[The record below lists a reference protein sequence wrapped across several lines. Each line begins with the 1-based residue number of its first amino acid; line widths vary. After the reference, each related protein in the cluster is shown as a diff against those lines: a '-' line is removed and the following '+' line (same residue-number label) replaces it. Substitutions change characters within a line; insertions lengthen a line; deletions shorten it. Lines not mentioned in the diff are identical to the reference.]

1 MQIVVVNNI
10 YPPIMAGGAEL
21 IVAWLSEGLARR
33 GHRVTVVSTCGPE
46 MQPYP
51 VETRNGVTVIRFFPH
66 NVYWNFVRD
75 GQKRYRRLLWHLRDA
90 WNRDAGRQF
99 QAILNE
105 APPDIVHTH
114 LIDGL
119 SATTWR
125 RARQAGVPII
135 HTAHDYHL
143 LCPRAFLLTRD
154 WQICRHPSLACR
166 AYRAWHLR
174 TASDI
179 DCLVSPSRFLLEQH
193 RMAGIAVRRT
203 AIIRNGVPMPHGA
216 ESVRLQRAPGA
227 GRKRF
232 LLLTR
237 LTIEKG
243 VRVVIR
249 AVATL
254 PRTLDFELV
263 IAGRGPLD
271 TEVQQAAANDARIRF
286 AGYVTGE
293 AKEALLASA
302 HYLLVPSL
310 WYENAPVAVIEAAAY
325 GLGVIASRLG
335 GLPELIRE
343 GRTGLLFEPGDAEG
357 LAATIQGLL
366 DGRLGLRDL
375 ARESRALADEHAV
388 GRMVDAYIAEYTS
401 LLASR
406 QCVGQSPGEVNCA
419 A

>member
-1 MQIVVVNNI
+1 MQVIIVNNV

-21 IVAWLSEGLARR
+21 IVAWLSEELARR
-33 GHRVTVVSTCGPE
+33 GHHVTVVSTCGPE

-51 VETRNGVTVIRFFPH
+51 VETRNGVMVIRFFPR
-66 NVYWNFVRD
+66 NVYWNFVRA
-75 GQKRYRRLLWHLRDA
+75 GQARHRRLVWHLRDA

-99 QAILNE
+99 QAVLNR

-119 SATTWR
+119 SATIWQ

-154 WQICRHPSLACR
+154 WQICRYPRLVCR
-166 AYRAWHLR
+166 AYRAWHVR
-174 TASDI
+174 TATDI
-179 DCLVSPSRFLLEQH
+179 DCFVSPSQFLLEQH

-203 AIIRNGVPMPHGA
+203 AVIRNGVPVPHGT
-216 ESVRLQRAPGA
+216 ESIQRLRTPGA
-227 GRKRF
+227 ERKRF

-249 AVATL
+249 AVAML
-254 PRTLDFELV
+254 PHIFDFELV

-271 TEVQQAAANDARIRF
+271 TEVHQAAADDPRIRF
-286 AGYVTGE
+286 VGYVTGE

-325 GLGVIASRLG
+325 GLGVIASRIG
-335 GLPELIRE
+335 GLPELVRE
-343 GRTGLLFEPGDAEG
+343 GRTGLLFEPGDAAG
-357 LAATIQGLL
+357 LAATMRGLL
-366 DGRLGLRDL
+366 DGRLALRDL
-375 ARESRALADEHAV
+375 AKESRALADEHTV
-388 GRMVDAYIAEYTS
+388 ERMVDSYIAEYAS

-406 QCVGQSPGEVNCA
+406 RHPKQSRGEVDRA

>member
-1 MQIVVVNNI
+1 
-10 YPPIMAGGAEL
+10 
-21 IVAWLSEGLARR
+21 
-33 GHRVTVVSTCGPE
+33 
-46 MQPYP
+46 
-51 VETRNGVTVIRFFPH
+51 
-66 NVYWNFVRD
+66 
-75 GQKRYRRLLWHLRDA
+75 
-90 WNRDAGRQF
+90 
-99 QAILNE
+99 
-105 APPDIVHTH
+105 
-114 LIDGL
+114 
-119 SATTWR
+119 
-125 RARQAGVPII
+125 
-135 HTAHDYHL
+135 
-143 LCPRAFLLTRD
+143 
-154 WQICRHPSLACR
+154 
-166 AYRAWHLR
+166 
-174 TASDI
+174 
-179 DCLVSPSRFLLEQH
+179 
-193 RMAGIAVRRT
+193 
-203 AIIRNGVPMPHGA
+203 
-216 ESVRLQRAPGA
+216 
-227 GRKRF
+227 

-325 GLGVIASRLG
+325 GLGVIASRIG

-375 ARESRALADEHAV
+375 AGESRALADEHAV
-388 GRMVDAYIAEYTS
+388 ERMVDAYIAEYTS

-406 QCVGQSPGEVNCA
+406 QCLGQSPGEVNRA